1 MNELIKIEKSNVGG
15 DLIETVNARELHQ
28 FLEVGRDFSTW
39 IKRRIEQYG
48 FIGDVDYVVFPA
60 LGEGVSD
67 SPIRGDQSSGRGG
80 DRRSIEYHISLD
92 MAKELAMV
100 ENNDQGRKARRY
112 FIECER
118 RLKVGSSSAPQIE
131 TAKHIFEAVG
141 VAADV
146 LRCSESSRLA
156 MLHKAASPWPLL
168 QAALPPYAVDAP
180 TGKESEGSKSHAA
193 IKDICQGIMSAV
205 KANKALLKAGLLEQL
220 ERPSTSAPNGIKTY
234 KSVTAK
240 GLKYG
245 LNFTSPNN
253 PRETQPHWYLETAD
267 ELIEIIKSH
276 GV

>member
-15 DLIETVNARELHQ
+15 DLIETVNARELHS
-28 FLEVGRDFSTW
+28 FLEVGKDFSTW
-39 IKRRIEQYG
+39 IKNRIEQYG
-48 FIGDVDYVVFPA
+48 FVEGVDYLLHKFMEQLP
-60 LGEGVSD
+60 
-67 SPIRGDQSSGRGG
+67 SGAKQKI
-80 DRRSIEYHISLD
+80 DYHISID

-100 ENNDQGRKARRY
+100 ERNDKGREARQY

-146 LRCSESSRLA
+146 LGCSESGRLA

-168 QAALPPYAVDAP
+168 QAALPPYAIDAP

-205 KANKALLKAGLLEQL
+205 KANKALMKAGLLEQL

-245 LNFTSPNN
+245 LNVTSQKNV
-253 PRETQPHWYLETAD
+253 RETQPHWYHETAD
-267 ELIEIIKSH
+267 ELIEIIKAN

>member
-39 IKRRIEQYG
+39 IKGRIEQYG

-67 SPIRGDQSSGRGG
+67 SPIRGNQSSGRGG

-118 RLKVGSSSAPQIE
+118 RLKQPATPVMLSPVESDLR
-131 TAKHIFEAVG
+131 G
-141 VAADV
+141 VAFIADSMR
-146 LRCSESSRLA
+146 LPESGKLDMFTRYC
-156 MLHKAASPWPLL
+156 
-168 QAALPPYAVDAP
+168 QANAPRILPALPAYAIDKPSDSTIDSSQPTVPISKIVDGITSA
-180 TGKESEGSKSHAA
+180 KRANLALHA
-193 IKDICQGIMSAV
+193 
-205 KANKALLKAGLLEQL
+205 AGLLEQRFR
-220 ERPSTSAPNGIKTY
+220 ETSNGGQKAFW
-234 KSVTAK
+234 SVTEK
-240 GLKYG
+240 GTKYG
-245 LNFTSPNN
+245 KNLVSPSNS
-253 PRETQPHWYLETAD
+253 RETQPHWYVKKAN
-267 ELIEIIKSH
+267 EIIDIIKANL
-276 GV
+276 

>member
-1 MNELIKIEKSNVGG
+1 MNDLIKIQPQNIGG
-15 DLIETVNARELHQ
+15 QTIETVNARDLHS
-28 FLEVGRDFSTW
+28 FLEVGKMFANW
-39 IKRRIEQYG
+39 IKDRIDQYN
-48 FIGDVDYVVFPA
+48 FIENLDYVVIAETGNNP
-60 LGEGVSD
+60 LG
-67 SPIRGDQSSGRGG
+67 GRPS
-80 DRRSIEYHISLD
+80 REYAISID

-100 ENNDQGRKARRY
+100 ERNDKGRQARQY

-146 LRCSESSRLA
+146 LGCSESGRLA

-168 QAALPPYAVDAP
+168 QAALPPYAIDAP

-245 LNFTSPNN
+245 LNVTSQKNT
-253 PRETQPHWYLETAD
+253 RETQPHWYHETAD

>member
-28 FLEVGRDFSTW
+28 FLEVGKDFSTW
-39 IKRRIEQYG
+39 IKNRIEQYG
-48 FIGDVDYVVFPA
+48 FAEGVDYLLHKFMAQLP
-60 LGEGVSD
+60 
-67 SPIRGDQSSGRGG
+67 SGSKQKI
-80 DRRSIEYHISLD
+80 DYHISID

-100 ENNDQGRKARRY
+100 ERSDKGREVRQY

-118 RLKVGSSSAPQIE
+118 RLKQQTTPAMLSPVETDLRAIAIIGKSMRMSDSGVLMMYHSYCKANAP
-131 TAKHIFEAVG
+131 K
-141 VAADV
+141 VAAV
-146 LRCSESSRLA
+146 
-156 MLHKAASPWPLL
+156 
-168 QAALPPYAVDAP
+168 LPPYAIDAP

-245 LNFTSPNN
+245 LNVTSQENT
-253 PRETQPHWYLETAD
+253 RETQPHWYHETAD